1 MTYCSLIKLKHWL
14 HLWRATGKGKDYGGV
29 EKVLSAASSLADDD
43 EKLSG
48 KSFVVSGVSR
58 NEAPTPTISLSV
70 AKATEAKDLS
80 TDSLSSAASR
90 SKSLMEQFLINHVLM
105 ESSAVNNLLSPDV
118 VANVIVV
125 ETLLDVAAA
134 VSNTRL
140 FSLYYGSCKI

>member
-1 MTYCSLIKLKHWL
+1 M
-14 HLWRATGKGKDYGGV
+14 
-29 EKVLSAASSLADDD
+29 
-43 EKLSG
+43 
-48 KSFVVSGVSR
+48 
-58 NEAPTPTISLSV
+58 
-70 AKATEAKDLS
+70 AKEPS

-90 SKSLMEQFLINHVLM
+90 SKSLTEQFLINHVLM